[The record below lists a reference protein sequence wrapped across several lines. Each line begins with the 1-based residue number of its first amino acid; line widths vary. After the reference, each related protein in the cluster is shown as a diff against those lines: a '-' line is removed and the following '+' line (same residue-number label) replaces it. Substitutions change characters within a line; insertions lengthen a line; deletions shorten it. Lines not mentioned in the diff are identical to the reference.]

1 MKLSEMGKDM
11 KIKQSPLPLQSMG
24 NFFRK
29 KALHG
34 GTNVFGQIYGG
45 IFYMETNDQIMQMGK
60 LIVKRFQRS
69 SQVSF
74 SLIDP
79 DLCY

>member
-1 MKLSEMGKDM
+1 
-11 KIKQSPLPLQSMG
+11 MG

-60 LIVKRFQRS
+60 LIVKRFQRP